1 VSPSRSPHRRL
12 LFAYIGLM
20 GLAALAVVGFD
31 AQRPV
36 EALPELAAWFFV
48 SLFAE
53 YLWVE
58 TIQRQGTVS
67 LASAFNFAAIFYLSR
82 SAAVWVISSSVFL
95 ATLVFQ
101 RRGALR
107 AFFGAAQVAVVS
119 FLSSA
124 LFTAIAGQDPANLA
138 TLLAPRTI
146 GAMFLTFV
154 LFFFTNTL
162 AVSAAIALAEGQPLF
177 RVWKG
182 NFAYWDEVKESL
194 ALFAISPLILV
205 TYQAVGA
212 KGFALFL
219 VPLFVYRNATRRY
232 IQLERAQDS
241 VVKAER
247 LAAKGEM
254 AGEIA
259 HELNNSLT
267 VLGGN
272 AHLIEEH
279 LTHGRVESASA
290 RARTL
295 RGQVEEM
302 GKLTSGLLEFAHRT
316 SKLEETDLVG
326 LIQRTVEFV
335 RPQNRF
341 DGIDIRLNLD
351 ERAGLVAVDAGQIQQ
366 VLVNLLC
373 NAADAVRE
381 RRNGGGIHIGLKPT
395 RDDRDLELTVTD
407 EGVGIAPA
415 VLPRIFEPNFT
426 TKQDGHGF
434 GLSTCA
440 RIVQN
445 HRGRITVESEV
456 GVGTT
461 FQVVLPKAQKPGAW

>member
-1 VSPSRSPHRRL
+1 ML
-12 LFAYIGLM
+12 AAYVALM
-20 GLAALAVVGFD
+20 SALALAVLGLD
-31 AQRPV
+31 AAKPP
-36 EALPELAAWFFV
+36 EAPSTLLWWFLA
-48 SLFAE
+48 SLGAE

-82 SAAVWVISSSVFL
+82 SASVWIISASVLL
-95 ATLVFQ
+95 ATLIFQ
-101 RRGALR
+101 RRDVIR
-107 AFFGAAQVAVVS
+107 AAFGAAQIAVVT
-119 FLSSA
+119 FLSSWVFTALAGAHPETTAA
-124 LFTAIAGQDPANLA
+124 LFS
-138 TLLAPRTI
+138 PRTVA
-146 GAMFLTFV
+146 AMIVTFA
-154 LFFFTNTL
+154 LFFLANTW
-162 AVSAAIALAEGQPLF
+162 AVSGAIALSEGQPLV
-177 RVWKG
+177 RVWRG

-194 ALFAISPLILV
+194 ALFAISPLIILA
-205 TYQAVGA
+205 YQAVGA
-212 KGFALFL
+212 RGFVLFF
-219 VPLFVYRNATRRY
+219 VPLLVFRNATRRY
-232 IQLERAQDS
+232 IQLERAQES

-254 AGEIA
+254 AAEIA

-279 LTHGRVESASA
+279 LEHGRVPNAAA
-290 RARTL
+290 RARSL
-295 RGQVEEM
+295 REQVDEM
-302 GKLTSGLLEFAHRT
+302 SKLTMGLMEFAHRN

-326 LIQRTVEFV
+326 LIERTVEFV

-351 ERAGLVAVDAGQIQQ
+351 ARAGLVAVDAGQIQQ

-381 RRNGGGIHIGLKPT
+381 RRNGGGIHVGLKQAG
-395 RDDRDLELTVTD
+395 RDRELELTVTD
-407 EGVGIAPA
+407 EGVGIPSEL
-415 VLPRIFEPNFT
+415 LPRIFEPNFT
-426 TKQDGHGF
+426 TKAHGHGF

-445 HRGRITVESEV
+445 HRGRINVESEV

-461 FQVVLPKAQKPGAW
+461 VQVLLPKAPKPRTWSGG